1 VLFTRFKNKIQEMK
15 MFKKA
20 ISASVLALGLSVG
33 LTACDPP
40 MPPDVLAALAEQVVT
55 CEPGAVNIAFP
66 DSLADL
72 TGGWSGALADSCA
85 DMSFNA
91 LSADDETADVI
102 ISATGQIAATCKP
115 FEQVPFAQ
123 DGTVLAFLNSE
134 LASLDITP
142 EVVAGILSG
151 KITDWSDPAITEAN
165 GGTAASPL
173 PINVLPTAQSNGLAA
188 TKAWLKA
195 QGLDDSA
202 SKVSAVPFD
211 DGSALMAMAEGDVV
225 LTAYSAALYNYS
237 TVASVTLDGEVLQYL
252 GGYTIDAY
260 LCGQDTLVKRAVVK
274 YLLRQDSQ
282 GALLSGVVLPLGD
295 EARMASVTKVSKG
308 LPVPSDLPTPE
319 Q

>member
-1 VLFTRFKNKIQEMK
+1 

-20 ISASVLALGLSVG
+20 ISATVIALGISMG

-55 CEPGAVNIAFP
+55 CEPGSVDVAFP
-66 DSLADL
+66 DSVADL
-72 TGGWSGALADSCA
+72 TGGWSGALADSCS
-85 DMSFNA
+85 DMTFNPLA
-91 LSADDETADVI
+91 SNDETADVI
-102 ISATGQIAATCKP
+102 ISATGQIASTCKP
-115 FEQVPFAQ
+115 FERVPFAQ

-151 KITDWSDPAITEAN
+151 KINNWSDPAITEAN
-165 GGTAASPL
+165 GGVAASSL

-188 TKAWLKA
+188 TKAWLKG
-195 QGLDDSA
+195 QELDDSA
-202 SKVSAVPFD
+202 SKVSAVSFD
-211 DGSALMAMAEGDVV
+211 DGSALMAMAEGDVA
-225 LTAYSAALYNYS
+225 LTTYSAALYNYS
-237 TVASVTLDGEVLQYL
+237 TVANVMADGQPLQYL
-252 GGYTIDAY
+252 GGFTVDAF
-260 LCGQDTLVKRAVVK
+260 LCGEDTLVKRAVVK

-282 GALLSGVVLPLGD
+282 GALLSGVVLPLAD
-295 EARMASVTKVSKG
+295 ELRLESVTKVSKG

>member
-1 VLFTRFKNKIQEMK
+1 

-20 ISASVLALGLSVG
+20 ISATVIALGISVG

-55 CEPGAVNIAFP
+55 CESGTVNIAFP
-66 DSLADL
+66 DSVADL
-72 TGGWSGALADSCA
+72 TGGWSGALADSCS
-85 DMSFNA
+85 DMTLNA
-91 LSADDETADVI
+91 VASDDQTADVI
-102 ISATGQIAATCKP
+102 ISATGALGSVCKP

-151 KITDWSDPAITEAN
+151 KITNWSDPAITAAN

-173 PINVLPTAQSNGLAA
+173 AINLLPTAQANGLAA
-188 TKAWLKA
+188 TKNWLKT

-202 SKVSAVPFD
+202 SKVSAVAFD
-211 DGSALMAMAEGDVV
+211 DGSALMAMSEGDVA
-225 LTAYSAALYNYS
+225 LTTYSAALYNYS
-237 TVASVTLDGEVLQYL
+237 TIATVIVDGEPLQYL
-252 GGYTIDAY
+252 GGFTVDAF
-260 LCGQDTLVKRAVVK
+260 LCGEDTLVKRAVVK

-295 EARMASVTKVSKG
+295 EARLASVTKVSKG
-308 LPVPSDLPTPE
+308 LPVPTDLPTPE